1 VATGGAPADAAFLGC
16 RFEID
21 IAGERV
27 AVRASLRAPYDPKG
41 ERLK

>member
-1 VATGGAPADAAFLGC
+1 MRAGERVDGAWLAA

-27 AVRASLRAPYDPKG
+27 PMRASLRAPYDPTG
-41 ERLK
+41 EKLKA